1 MPWPRRRPS
10 NGCGPIKPTSVCGRL
25 KILYVVEATFA
36 GTGRHVL
43 DLVAAMLERGHE
55 VHLAYSPCR
64 MDERFARELRAFERL
79 HIFSLPM
86 QPMPDLADLEAILKV
101 RSYLRQHGP
110 VDVVHGHSSK
120 GGAIARIAACGLASR
135 RVYTAHAFKTMDPRC
150 GRVGRSVFAGIEL
163 ALGRFATDAV
173 IAVSLDE
180 GRHARDLGIP
190 ASRCRIVPNA
200 VRIPSDVP
208 DRASARRQLG
218 VPAAAPCLL
227 FVGRLDT
234 QKAPERFVSLAASLL
249 EEFPDLH
256 ALMLGF
262 GPLEAAMRRRIEEA
276 GVQERV
282 LLHTDQRGWDGMAAA
297 DLLVLTSDY
306 EAMPYVLLEAAAL
319 GLPIVSTEVGGAR
332 QIVRDGR
339 NGLVVPP
346 RDAVALRSAV
356 AKVLRN
362 RAAFAGPIVAAW
374 KFEDMIA
381 ATLAVYQ
388 EGRPAP
394 PVRPASAAS
403 AVA

>member
-1 MPWPRRRPS
+1 
-10 NGCGPIKPTSVCGRL
+10 
-25 KILYVVEATFA
+25 
-36 GTGRHVL
+36 
-43 DLVAAMLERGHE
+43 
-55 VHLAYSPCR
+55 
-64 MDERFARELRAFERL
+64 
-79 HIFSLPM
+79 M

-262 GPLEAAMRRRIEEA
+262 GPLEAAMRRRIEAA